1 MFPEVRKDSMS
12 SLVVQFQVFFSMDT
26 QIIHIDL
33 EPLVRDHVNE
43 DVVHKCLKSQW
54 GIAKTKKKHDSRF
67 KEAKGGD
74 ECGLPLIFLLHADVV
89 VSPLDI
95 KLGEESGVLHIVNQ
109 LRDER

>member
-12 SLVVQFQVFFSMDT
+12 SLVVQFQVVFSMDT

-54 GIAKTKKKHDSRF
+54 GIAKTKKNMTVGSKRP
-67 KEAKGGD
+67 KGVMNVA
-74 ECGLPLIFLLHADVV
+74 FH
-89 VSPLDI
+89 
-95 KLGEESGVLHIVNQ
+95 
-109 LRDER
+109 